1 MNEPHLA
8 SADFGGFWIRFL
20 AVLVDSAIV
29 FVVMALIIAGGATL
43 LGAEMVALAT
53 LAAWLFGFLYWP
65 VMHATGLQA
74 TFGKAILRLRVTG
87 YQGSRISLL
96 RSLGRELSKILS
108 GAVMMLGYII
118 AGFTARKQALHD
130 LVASTL
136 VVREGKPRIVLAL
149 ATFVAGLIL
158 PVVLVPMLAAPAM
171 MSSLTAMMG
180 SLEQMGTPEHIR
192 RTPVKPPVVVA
203 KPTAPPPPAPAVL
216 TAPPPVPV
224 APPPVQIVK
233 AEPAPAPVAQVA
245 VPAPPVPPT
254 PVIVPKRIEPQA
266 AEEPTKAEKKAE
278 PKKVEPKKVVSRKAP
293 TVVETK
299 AASGPKFNDLVTAV
313 LYRDAHAVSELLKLG
328 RWADKPDSR
337 GSTPLMLAVEM
348 GDAGSAEALLKGGAD
363 PARAVPVAAA
373 RRDGAML
380 DLLKRYAAR

>member
-43 LGAEMVALAT
+43 LGEEMVALAT

-180 SLEQMGTPEHIR
+180 ELEQLQRQPLKPPAR
-192 RTPVKPPVVVA
+192 PPVVAVVP
-203 KPTAPPPPAPAVL
+203 KPSPPP
-216 TAPPPVPV
+216 
-224 APPPVQIVK
+224 PPPVQVAK
-233 AEPAPAPVAQVA
+233 AEPAPVPVAQVA
-245 VPAPPVPPT
+245 TPAPP
-254 PVIVPKRIEPQA
+254 PVIVPKTIEPKA
-266 AEEPTKAEKKAE
+266 VEPKVVEQPKKAE
-278 PKKVEPKKVVSRKAP
+278 PKKVESKKAEPKKVVSRKAP
-293 TVVETK
+293 TVIETK
-299 AASGPKFNDLVTAV
+299 TASGPKFNDLVTAV
-313 LYRDAHAVSELLKLG
+313 LYRDAQAVAELLKLG
-328 RWADKPDSR
+328 RWVDKPDSR

-348 GDAGSAEALLKGGAD
+348 GDAGTAEALLKGGAD

-373 RRDGAML
+373 RRDGAMI

>member
-8 SADFGGFWIRFL
+8 SADFGGFWIRLL

-29 FVVMALIIAGGATL
+29 FVIMALIIAGGATL
-43 LGAEMVALAT
+43 LGEESVALAT

-87 YQGSRISLL
+87 YQGNRISLL

-130 LVASTL
+130 LMASTY

-158 PVVLVPMLAAPAM
+158 PVALVPMLAAPAM

-180 SLEQMGTPEHIR
+180 SLEQLQPPAKPPAR
-192 RTPVKPPVVVA
+192 PPVVAAVP
-203 KPTAPPPPAPAVL
+203 KPSAPPPP
-216 TAPPPVPV
+216 
-224 APPPVQIVK
+224 PVQVLK
-233 AEPAPAPVAQVA
+233 AEPAPVPVAQVT
-245 VPAPPVPPT
+245 VPPAT
-254 PVIVPKRIEPQA
+254 IQPKTIQPEAIEPKV
-266 AEEPTKAEKKAE
+266 AEPKKPEPNKAE
-278 PKKVEPKKVVSRKAP
+278 PKKAQPKKVVARNTVSAP
-293 TVVETK
+293 RTPAT
-299 AASGPKFNDLVTAV
+299 AQPRPPSGPKFNDLVTAV
-313 LYRDAHAVSELLKLG
+313 LYRDTQAVSQLLKLG
-328 RWADKPDSR
+328 RWVDKPDSR

-348 GDAGSAEALLKGGAD
+348 GDAGTAEALLKGGAD
-363 PARAVPVAAA
+363 PARAVPVATA
-373 RRDGAML
+373 RHDGAMIA
-380 DLLKRYAAR
+380 LLKRYAAR